1 MSTFS
6 INKRI
11 YFALVLLAVSFSV
24 SAQGRLS
31 LQMFSAGVKTGISI
45 GDMRLTAE
53 CYDMY
58 KHKMT
63 ANAVAGAYFQY
74 RTPFGLSVRPEIAY
88 VGRGANLEWEDVKYR
103 MRAHCL
109 DMRVGVIYNFTIP
122 KTLLSPYV
130 VVAPMW
136 NATLGGRVSYT
147 DDFTEEIDMPLS
159 KSNMKMHDFDM
170 FCGAGVEYPVFG
182 KGWAIYLSG
191 EVGYNWG
198 LVRNYAK
205 QEQTGNLTVLNPN
218 LDQQLATGGRLG
230 RGIEI
235 TVRVGVPFGMNIKRN
250 QKTLN
255 DEETWTEEAMEEP
268 EDTPEA
274 EETEEEET
282 KPAEKPQEVKPAEKK
297 QKEEQQQPSQPQL
310 KEEDSEELE
319 DLQ

>member
-1 MSTFS
+1 MNAFR
-6 INKRI
+6 INKRVVV
-11 YFALVLLAVSFSV
+11 AVVLLAVSFSV
-24 SAQGRLS
+24 SAQSRLS
-31 LQMFSAGVKTGISI
+31 MQMFSAGVKTGISI
-45 GDMRLTAE
+45 GDMRLTAD

-109 DMRVGVIYNFTIP
+109 DVRVGVIYNFTIH

-136 NATLGGRVSYT
+136 NATLGGRVNYS
-147 DDFTEEIDMPLS
+147 DDFTEEIEMPLS
-159 KSNMKMHDFDM
+159 KSNMKMHDFDL
-170 FCGAGVEYPVFG
+170 FCGAGLEYPVFG

-198 LVRNYAK
+198 LVRNYTQ
-205 QEQTGNLTVLNPN
+205 QEQNGNLTVLNPN

-235 TVRVGVPFGMNIKRN
+235 TVRVGVPFGKELKR
-250 QKTLN
+250 
-255 DEETWTEEAMEEP
+255 
-268 EDTPEA
+268 
-274 EETEEEET
+274 
-282 KPAEKPQEVKPAEKK
+282 
-297 QKEEQQQPSQPQL
+297 
-310 KEEDSEELE
+310 
-319 DLQ
+319 

>member
-1 MSTFS
+1 MKMKKSVV
-6 INKRI
+6 IM
-11 YFALVLLAVSFSV
+11 LLAVLSV
-24 SAQGRLS
+24 TAYGQEKLS

-45 GDMRLTAE
+45 GDMRLTAD

-58 KHKMT
+58 KHTMT
-63 ANAVAGAYFQY
+63 ANAVAGVYFQY

-109 DMRVGVIYNFTIP
+109 DMRVGVIYNFTIH

-136 NATLGGRVSYT
+136 NTTLGGRVKYI
-147 DDFTEEIDMPLS
+147 DDFTEEINMPLS

-170 FCGAGVEYPVFG
+170 FCGAGLEYPVFG

-191 EVGYNWG
+191 EIGYNWG
-198 LVRNYAK
+198 LVRNFAK
-205 QEQTGNLTVLNPN
+205 QEQNGNLTILNPS
-218 LDQQLATGGRLG
+218 LDQPLATGGRLG

-235 TVRVGVPFGMNIKRN
+235 TVRVGVPFGMNLKRK
-250 QKTLN
+250 QKSTN
-255 DEETWTEEAMEEP
+255 EEDIWTDETTEEPADTLESDQPDGEVT
-268 EDTPEA
+268 TPE
-274 EETEEEET
+274 
-282 KPAEKPQEVKPAEKK
+282 EKPEQVKPAAEKEK
-297 QKEEQQQPSQPQL
+297 QKEEQQQPSQPL

-319 DLQ
+319 DLQQ

>member
-1 MSTFS
+1 MMRKT
-6 INKRI
+6 IVI
-11 YFALVLLAVSFSV
+11 LLLAVLSV
-24 SAQGRLS
+24 TAYGQEKLA

-45 GDMRLTAE
+45 GDMRLTAD

-74 RTPFGLSVRPEIAY
+74 RTQFGLSVRPEIAY

-109 DMRVGVIYNFTIP
+109 DMRVGVIYNFTIK

-136 NATLGGRVSYT
+136 NATLGGRVNYS
-147 DDFTEEIDMPLS
+147 DDFTKEIEMPLS

-170 FCGAGVEYPVFG
+170 FCGAGLEYPVFG

-198 LVRNYAK
+198 LVRNFAK
-205 QEQTGNLTVLNPN
+205 QEQSGNLTVLNPN
-218 LDQQLATGGRLG
+218 LDQPLATGGRLG

-235 TVRVGVPFGMNIKRN
+235 TVRVGVPFGMKLKRKDKSAN
-250 QKTLN
+250 
-255 DEETWTEEAMEEP
+255 EEDIWTEETLEEP
-268 EDTPEA
+268 ADTLESEPQQ
-274 EETEEEET
+274 EETTE
-282 KPAEKPQEVKPAEKK
+282 PAEKKQDVKPATEK
-297 QKEEQQQPSQPQL
+297 QKEEQQQSSQPL
-310 KEEDSEELE
+310 KQEDSEELE
-319 DLQ
+319 DLQQ